1 MARMQPTMA
10 RFSGSL
16 GDSACGFGAA
26 LVGAGALGMLYSTGG
41 RAYIARQRELSMAEP
56 ENQTLR
62 ILREI
67 REAIKAMDEKNDKRF
82 GAVESRLD
90 NIRHALNG
98 ESILGRY
105 AVAEVDERLAALEK
119 RVKALEGRR

>member
-1 MARMQPTMA
+1 
-10 RFSGSL
+10 
-16 GDSACGFGAA
+16 
-26 LVGAGALGMLYSTGG
+26 
-41 RAYIARQRELSMAEP
+41 MAEP

-62 ILREI
+62 ILRDI
-67 REAIKAMDEKNDKRF
+67 REMLKDSEKRAADLEKKVDRNHSELK
-82 GAVESRLD
+82 SRLD
-90 NIRHALNG
+90 NIRQALNG

>member
-1 MARMQPTMA
+1 
-10 RFSGSL
+10 
-16 GDSACGFGAA
+16 
-26 LVGAGALGMLYSTGG
+26 MLYSTGG

>member
-1 MARMQPTMA
+1 
-10 RFSGSL
+10 
-16 GDSACGFGAA
+16 
-26 LVGAGALGMLYSTGG
+26 
-41 RAYIARQRELSMAEP
+41 MAEP

-62 ILREI
+62 ILRDI
-67 REAIKAMDEKNDKRF
+67 REMLKDSEKRAGELEKKVDRNHGELK
-82 GAVESRLD
+82 SRLD
-90 NIRHALNG
+90 NIRQALNG